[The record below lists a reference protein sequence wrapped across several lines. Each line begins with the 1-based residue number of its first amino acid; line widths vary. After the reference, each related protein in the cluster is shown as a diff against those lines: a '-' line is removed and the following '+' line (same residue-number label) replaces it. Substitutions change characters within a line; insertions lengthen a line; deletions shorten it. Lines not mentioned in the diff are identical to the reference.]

1 MVAPL
6 VPLVGRV
13 VVSSLA
19 KAAKNAIKKRA
30 KAKGALKAKNA
41 KVHKKIDADKAA
53 KKNKKITYPSREQ
66 REIRKQEYL
75 DKVGPKP
82 TKEMINKAGPVKIT
96 KFPKTNKPTDPYGAP
111 MRMVDK
117 RTVNKL
123 DKELTPADWQRL
135 SEESL
140 KPTFRQPRTE
150 PRLEPRTEPRAIDKV
165 LYKKPK
171 N

>member
-6 VPLVGRV
+6 IARV

-19 KAAKNAIKKRA
+19 KAAKNAIKKQA

-41 KVHKKIDADKAA
+41 EVHKKIDATKAA
-53 KKNKKITYPSREQ
+53 EKNKKITYPSREQ

-117 RTVNKL
+117 RTVNKS
-123 DKELTPADWQRL
+123 KELTPAYWQRL

>member
-6 VPLVGRV
+6 IARV
-13 VVSSLA
+13 VASSLA
-19 KAAKNAIKKRA
+19 KAAKNAIKKQT
-30 KAKGALKAKNA
+30 KTKGALKAKNA
-41 KVHKKIDADKAA
+41 EVHKKIDAAKAA
-53 KKNKKITYPSREQ
+53 EKNKKITYPSREQ
-66 REIRKQEYL
+66 FEIRTQEYL

-117 RTVNKL
+117 RTA
-123 DKELTPADWQRL
+123 DKYKEVTPADYKKFAD
-135 SEESL
+135 ESL
-140 KPTFRQPRTE
+140 KPTLRQPRTE
-150 PRLEPRTEPRAIDKV
+150 PRLEPRTEPRAIEEV